1 MGQDRNEEKGVV
13 SLLKEYARAAK
24 QIMAASRARKQTVE
38 EYQKNLSAVVNA
50 AIKGLNGSILGFSFS
65 EIAAAAK
72 EGVAKADGAV
82 PAADSLRNAA
92 EHREKMTRKQAA
104 AELRRYGLRYDG
116 ASSGRSG
123 RGYNAHNTY
132 IELRNATQA
141 AGNGF
146 LSRVNKQ
153 IDELRKKGNDS
164 VYNVTQAVKEDIQKQ
179 GLLNVEYS
187 NGRKVD
193 ISSYARM
200 AARSARMES
209 ANIAAFGRALENGTD
224 YVRCTEIYP
233 TCEICA
239 KYQGRI
245 YCISGRD
252 KRFPAL
258 FETALRRG
266 YALMHPN
273 CRHEFIPVW
282 LETMTEEELAEEIRR
297 SRIPQTDTRSVK
309 ERNAYAAWQ
318 DGQRQ
323 RYDEQLYFDKAT
335 QELGSSMPYKD
346 IGAFRRAYR
355 AEENSIAYKRSH
367 NLIRD
372 YQNLQRYRD
381 ELGRN
386 SLPKTLESY
395 QQIVY
400 NKDDHD
406 NMIHYVAARRSGTV
420 SAVASFSDWQTM
432 NTKLNTLF
440 VGKTAANGVQIKSVS
455 RHFVDRAIGTIYKK
469 DGGKKREGVSVANLQ
484 NIIMHGK
491 VGRTKTDSMGR
502 KSTLLYI
509 DGVGDVTI
517 NSETGVLVQC
527 NPNSK

>member
-24 QIMAASRARKQTVE
+24 QIMAASRAHKQTVE
-38 EYQKNLSAVVNA
+38 EYRKNLSAVVNS
-50 AIKGLNGSILGFSFS
+50 AIKGLNGSILGFSSS

-82 PAADSLRNAA
+82 PAAYSLRNAA

-116 ASSGRSG
+116 ASSGRSR

-141 AGNGF
+141 AGKGF

-153 IDELRKKGNDS
+153 IEELRKEGNDS
-164 VYNVTQAVKEDIQKQ
+164 VYNVTQAVKEDIRKQ

-335 QELGSSMPYKD
+335 QALGTSMPYKD

-355 AEENSIAYKRSH
+355 SEEGSFAHERSH
-367 NLIRD
+367 HLIRD
-372 YQNLQRYRD
+372 QKDYAEVRRVLSGSEN
-381 ELGRN
+381 
-386 SLPKTLESY
+386 LPKTLAEFQELWYNKNKGAYQKLQREKHTISAINNKGWSESFTKKAVESY
-395 QQIVY
+395 YEFRKRDIEFTDHGVARFLQRGFDKETIIAICKNNSFNFIQQ
-400 NKDDHD
+400 D
-406 NMIHYVAARRSGTV
+406 
-420 SAVASFSDWQTM
+420 
-432 NTKLNTLF
+432 
-440 VGKTAANGVQIKSVS
+440 
-455 RHFVDRAIGTIYKK
+455 
-469 DGGKKREGVSVANLQ
+469 GKKIKFYKGIAIIYSDQTEEIVSILQ
-484 NIIMHGK
+484 RGGPKKEWKN
-491 VGRTKTDSMGR
+491 V
-502 KSTLLYI
+502 
-509 DGVGDVTI
+509 
-517 NSETGVLVQC
+517 
-527 NPNSK
+527 

>member
-38 EYQKNLSAVVNA
+38 EYQKNLSTVVNS
-50 AIKGLNGSILGFSFS
+50 AIKGLNGSILGFSSS

-82 PAADSLRNAA
+82 PTADSLRNAA
-92 EHREKMTRKQAA
+92 EHREKMTHKQAA

-141 AGNGF
+141 AGKGF

-153 IDELRKKGNDS
+153 IKELRKEGNDS
-164 VYNVTQAVKEDIQKQ
+164 VYNVTQAVKEDIRKQ

-209 ANIAAFGRALENGTD
+209 ANISAFGRALENGTD

-318 DGQRQ
+318 DGRSA
-323 RYDEQLYFDKAT
+323 LPP
-335 QELGSSMPYKD
+335 SSVRPPPL
-346 IGAFRRAYR
+346 IP
-355 AEENSIAYKRSH
+355 RSV
-367 NLIRD
+367 D
-372 YQNLQRYRD
+372 
-381 ELGRN
+381 
-386 SLPKTLESY
+386 
-395 QQIVY
+395 
-400 NKDDHD
+400 
-406 NMIHYVAARRSGTV
+406 
-420 SAVASFSDWQTM
+420 ASS
-432 NTKLNTLF
+432 
-440 VGKTAANGVQIKSVS
+440 S
-455 RHFVDRAIGTIYKK
+455 
-469 DGGKKREGVSVANLQ
+469 
-484 NIIMHGK
+484 
-491 VGRTKTDSMGR
+491 
-502 KSTLLYI
+502 
-509 DGVGDVTI
+509 
-517 NSETGVLVQC
+517 
-527 NPNSK
+527 P